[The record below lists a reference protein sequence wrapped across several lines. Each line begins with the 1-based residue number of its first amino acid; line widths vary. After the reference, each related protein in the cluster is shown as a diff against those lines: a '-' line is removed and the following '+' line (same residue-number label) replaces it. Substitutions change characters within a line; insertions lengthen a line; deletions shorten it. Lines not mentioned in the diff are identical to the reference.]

1 MRLTAFTA
9 TAVLA
14 LTTVSFA
21 QADWIASQAEWME
34 QDDDLIVQLLSL
46 TVEELE
52 DRDLYDAAGREI
64 GEVKEVIGLSDGTV
78 IGLAVEIDDYAGI
91 EDYEQVV
98 VPIDRVSP
106 DGERL
111 TTDLTVDEL
120 RALPQW
126 DD

>member
-21 QADWIASQAEWME
+21 QADWIGSQAEWME

-52 DRDLYDAAGREI
+52 DRDLYDSAGREI
-64 GEVKEVIGLSDGTV
+64 GVVEEVIGLGDDTV
-78 IGLAVEIDDYAGI
+78 IGLAVEIDDYARI
-91 EDYEQVV
+91 DDDEEVV
-98 VPIDRVSP
+98 VPIERVSS

-111 TTDLTVDEL
+111 TTDLTLDEL
-120 RALPQW
+120 RALPKW

>member
-34 QDDDLIVQLLSL
+34 QDDEVIVQLLSL